1 MLDSGMPLKLTTNNP
16 LYRGTLDSSVISIED
31 NQLLISAPLQDG
43 KLTLLPVGTILKVRP
58 AGSAEDHGFQS
69 EIISRTFQPQ
79 RTLTITMP
87 HSISRSGRSTP
98 APETAR
104 VIAITSGK
112 GGVGKTTVSI
122 NLSIAMQRLGYRVCL
137 IDVDLGTANVEFL
150 LNLNAP
156 YNIGH
161 LLNGELGLSEILVEG
176 PDGLTILPGASGL
189 EKLANLNE
197 WQFTRLVNSFNVID
211 KNYDLVILDTGAGI
225 SSNVTNF
232 LMASDEILLVT
243 NPDPHAVL
251 DAYALIKTIS
261 RLREKL
267 NIKLVVNRIS
277 KPGDEA
283 RVKLNLLNTCRSYL
297 DQPIEFLGSIPE
309 SSTVGA
315 SIREMV
321 PFVMKHPDSDASIS
335 LQNIA
340 HRLSG
345 MALKARIT
353 GAASSPE
360 SQAGTVTATGQPG
373 ETGAEAGSEDHRGLR
388 RFIGELHKLFSAS
401 G

>member
-1 MLDSGMPLKLTTNNP
+1 MLDPGLPLKLTTNNP
-16 LYRGTLDSSVISIED
+16 LYRGTLDSTVVKVEN
-31 NQLLISAPLQDG
+31 NQLIIAAPLQDG

-58 AGSAEDHGFQS
+58 AGSTEEHGFQA
-69 EIISRTFQPQ
+69 EILSRTFQPQ
-79 RTLTITMP
+79 RTLTVTMP

-104 VIAITSGK
+104 VIAVTSGK
-112 GGVGKTTVSI
+112 GGVGKTTLSI
-122 NLSIAMQRLGYRVCL
+122 NLSIALQRLGYRVCL

-161 LLNGELGLSEILVEG
+161 LLNGELGLNDILIEG
-176 PDGLTILPGASGL
+176 PEGVTILPGASGL

-197 WQFTRLVNSFNVID
+197 WQFTRLVNSFNEID
-211 KNYDLVILDTGAGI
+211 KNYDLVVLDTGAGI

-232 LMASDEILLVT
+232 LMAADEILLVT

-261 RLREKL
+261 RLRDKL
-267 NIKLVVNRIS
+267 NIKLIVNRIT
-277 KPGDEA
+277 KPGDETK
-283 RVKLNLLNTCRSYL
+283 VKLNLLNTCRSYL
-297 DQPIEFLGSIPE
+297 DQPIEFLGSVPE
-309 SSTVGA
+309 SSTVSG
-315 SIREMV
+315 SIRDMT
-321 PFVMKHPDSDASIS
+321 PFVLHYPDSTATAC
-335 LQNIA
+335 LLNIA

-345 MALKARIT
+345 ASLKTPAA
-353 GAASSPE
+353 GAA
-360 SQAGTVTATGQPG
+360 QARG
-373 ETGAEAGSEDHRGLR
+373 ETETAQADEAGVAAGQGEQKGLR

>member
-1 MLDSGMPLKLTTNNP
+1 MLDPGLPLKLTTNNP
-16 LYRGTLDSSVISIED
+16 LYRGIYDSRVISAEN
-31 NQLLISAPLQDG
+31 NQLIISAPLQNG

-58 AGSAEDHGFQS
+58 AGSTGEHGFQA
-69 EIISRTFQPQ
+69 EILSRTFQPE
-79 RTLTITMP
+79 RTITITMP
-87 HSISRSGRSTP
+87 HSISRSGRTTSNTQ
-98 APETAR
+98 AAR

-122 NLSIAMQRLGYRVCL
+122 NLCLALQQLGYRVCL

-161 LLNGELGLSEILVEG
+161 LLNGELSLKEILVEG
-176 PDGLTILPGASGL
+176 PEGLSILPGASGL

-197 WQFTRLVNSFNVID
+197 WQFTRLVNSFNIID

-225 SSNVTNF
+225 STNVTNF
-232 LMASDEILLVT
+232 LMAADEILLVT

-251 DAYALIKTIS
+251 DAYALIKTVS

-267 NIKLVVNRIS
+267 NIKLVVNRIG

-309 SSTVGA
+309 SKTVAA
-315 SIREMV
+315 SIREMM
-321 PFVMKHPDSDASIS
+321 PFIIHHRDSAAAAS
-335 LQNIA
+335 LYNIA
-340 HRLSG
+340 QRLSG
-345 MALKARIT
+345 TALKT
-353 GAASSPE
+353 GSAGPVENE
-360 SQAGTVTATGQPG
+360 SETAQTIEP
-373 ETGAEAGSEDHRGLR
+373 ETGTGPEDRRGLR